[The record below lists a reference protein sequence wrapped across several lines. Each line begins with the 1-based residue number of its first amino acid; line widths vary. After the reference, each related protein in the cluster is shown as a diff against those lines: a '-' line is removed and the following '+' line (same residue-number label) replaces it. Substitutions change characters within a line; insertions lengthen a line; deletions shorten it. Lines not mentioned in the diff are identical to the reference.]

1 MQGTEYTN
9 AGSEVAGLGEGQ
21 VPEVLLDRSRKAG
34 GTRLERVKGI
44 EPSSLRIPLP
54 SSANPC
60 VYKLKLAI
68 PGSINYI
75 HLHSNDA

>member
-1 MQGTEYTN
+1 MRR
-9 AGSEVAGLGEGQ
+9 AGWKLPVILQVNLLALYLHFFASAGW
-21 VPEVLLDRSRKAG
+21 RM
-34 GTRLERVKGI
+34 ERVKGI

-68 PGSINYI
+68 PGFINYI